1 MAFEAYLDQIQRI
14 SAMSLF
20 VEDLQAAKAFY
31 QAVFGVQVLFEDQN
45 SVAVGFQNLIVNL
58 LKVDSAGEI
67 IRPGR
72 VAAADAGSRF
82 QLSIWVSDV
91 DAVCRELQQR
101 GVALLAGPVDKPWGM
116 RCASFVDLAGHSWEV
131 AQKIRPS

>member
-1 MAFEAYLDQIQRI
+1 MKDTLKHI

-20 VEDLQAAKAFY
+20 VEDLQAAKNFY
-31 QAVFGVQVLFEDQN
+31 QAVFGVPVVFEDED
-45 SVAVGFQNLIVNL
+45 SVAVGFENLIVNL
-58 LKVDSAGEI
+58 LKVDSATGI
-67 IRPGR
+67 VHSAR

-91 DAVCRELQQR
+91 DAVCRDLQER

-116 RCASFVDLAGHSWEV
+116 RCASFVDPAGHSWEV
-131 AQKIRPS
+131 AEKIHPA

>member
-1 MAFEAYLDQIQRI
+1 MADALQHI
-14 SAMSLF
+14 SAVSLF

-31 QAVFGVQVLFEDQN
+31 QAVFGVRVVFEDPN
-45 SVAVGFQNLIVNL
+45 SVAVGFDNLILNL
-58 LKVDSAGEI
+58 LRIDSARELV
-67 IRPGR
+67 RPGR

-82 QLSIWVSDV
+82 QLSIWVPDV

-116 RCASFVDLAGHSWEV
+116 RCASFVDPAGHSWEV
-131 AQKIRPS
+131 AAKIRPS

>member
-1 MAFEAYLDQIQRI
+1 MSFEALQRI

-20 VEDLQAAKAFY
+20 VEDLQAAKRFY
-31 QAVFGVQVLFEDQN
+31 QAVFGVPVVE
-45 SVAVGFQNLIVNL
+45 NLIVNL
-58 LKVDSAGEI
+58 LKVDSALEI
-67 IRPGR
+67 VQPGR

-82 QLSIWVSDV
+82 QLSIWVPDV

-116 RCASFVDLAGHSWEV
+116 RCANFVDPAGHSWEV
-131 AQKIRPS
+131 AQKIGPA

>member
-1 MAFEAYLDQIQRI
+1 MTDSLQHI

-31 QAVFGVQVLFEDQN
+31 QAVFGVRVVFEDQN
-45 SVAVGFQNLIVNL
+45 SVAVGFENLILNL
-58 LKVDSAGEI
+58 LRVDSARELV
-67 IRPGR
+67 RPGQ

-82 QLSIWVSDV
+82 QLSIWVPDV

-101 GVALLAGPVDKPWGM
+101 GVALLTGPVDKPWGM
-116 RCASFVDLAGHSWEV
+116 RCATFVDPAGHSWEV
-131 AQKIRPS
+131 AAKIRPA